1 MINVNKG
8 LHHHCYQTSN
18 QLLIVQSLLLSPVAV
33 DIIKTCE
40 RDEGAA
46 HASSEKSC
54 WSYERVHDH
63 VVASPVAVGAG
74 EPLGADPE
82 HGVLAAAD
90 LARAPGAH
98 ALGGARG
105 VGHRAEGAR
114 GGGGG
119 GEAGVPGHIQ
129 ARDQAQPHWGQGF
142 IGLDHFR
149 KVFTFLLYEN
159 LWKRILAN
167 KNPFLEWWWQWY
179 CISWWQW
186 LNVKT
191 LLTPGS
197 LSGDWCLVLG
207 SGHNLKVVVLLYPET
222 VHHHPNNKVTD
233 NNDTDTPKVNQ
244 HFLHTRKMWSNKNFL
259 EKGISPR
266 I

>member
-1 MINVNKG
+1 MLK
-8 LHHHCYQTSN
+8 LWTS
-18 QLLIVQSLLLSPVAV
+18 
-33 DIIKTCE
+33 
-40 RDEGAA
+40 
-46 HASSEKSC
+46 
-54 WSYERVHDH
+54 HDH

-149 KVFTFLLYEN
+149 KVSTILLFDN
-159 LWKRILAN
+159 LWKTSLA
-167 KNPFLEWWWQWY
+167 KRTH
-179 CISWWQW
+179 S
-186 LNVKT
+186 
-191 LLTPGS
+191 
-197 LSGDWCLVLG
+197 
-207 SGHNLKVVVLLYPET
+207 
-222 VHHHPNNKVTD
+222 
-233 NNDTDTPKVNQ
+233 
-244 HFLHTRKMWSNKNFL
+244 
-259 EKGISPR
+259 
-266 I
+266 